1 MKSRY
6 HIFLMGCAAA
16 ALLAG
21 GCATGPKKLEPI
33 NIPPPPSHILQ
44 GLDVVQQPELEPDW
58 GDFAKTYYPTWRQH
72 YWVDR
77 GQWGNRGFL
86 TGGPAPVAAPTE
98 TQITPAPAAPA
109 QPVVVTPPPPPPPI
123 APPVIIETPP
133 AKVEAAPAKSKK
145 PTSYTVKKGD
155 SLWRIAGRVY
165 GNPFKWPRIY
175 QANKEKI
182 KTPNKIYPGQ
192 VLTIPQD

>member
-6 HIFLMGCAAA
+6 HVFLMGSAAA
-16 ALLAG
+16 VLLAG
-21 GCATGPKKLEPI
+21 GCATEPKKLEPV

-44 GLDVVQQPELEPDW
+44 GLDVVQQPDLEPDW
-58 GDFAKTYYPTWRQH
+58 GDFVKVHYPTWRQH

-77 GQWGNRGFL
+77 GQWGNRGYL
-86 TGGPAPVAAPTE
+86 VGGQATNIAPTE
-98 TQITPAPAAPA
+98 TQITPVPPAPA
-109 QPVVVTPPPPPPPI
+109 QPVVVAPPPPPPV
-123 APPVIIETPP
+123 APPVIIESAPP
-133 AKVEAAPAKSKK
+133 KAEAAPAKPK
-145 PTSYTVKKGD
+145 TYTVKKGD

-182 KTPNKIYPGQ
+182 KSPNKIYPGQ
-192 VLTIPQD
+192 VLKIP